1 VATKTLKK
9 VRITQLAKDIGIS
22 AKDIIDKCVREG
34 VEGVT
39 TPQATVTLGLAETI
53 KEWFGGGATSSAM
66 ETTEHVDVDALREK
80 AKKVAPKKRTKDEG
94 PPTTEPTAVATVG
107 SGGQPS
113 GTVAP
118 TAPATPVAAVGPI
131 AAAAAAEPAAKAVP
145 VMDAPAANAPGAAA
159 TGAAT
164 SASPGRL
171 AHAAPPAVA
180 STPVAP
186 VAPVAVT
193 PVVPSASASGGA
205 SGGTSGG
212 ASGGATMPPPPS
224 GGGGATAVPP
234 LPRVT
239 APPPRPP
246 APPKPIVPAPMNV
259 PTRPMRP
266 RNPGEQLQ
274 RPAKTALS
282 GPKVIRVEQAD
293 QIAAPRP
300 RSPFGS
306 SRPPFGRGPM
316 GGGGGAGIVR
326 SGGPAAP
333 GGAGAGGPGTRR
345 PADSGRSGR
354 AGPAQRDKFRDR
366 DLEEKKR
373 QMEGADGYFKRHS
386 ASRRPS
392 GPAPHRA
399 AAKPQGPIRVPD
411 PVSVKELSEI
421 SGVKVAEIMKRF
433 LLAGNPITI
442 NAALDGEQAME
453 VMMDF
458 GVEVEIDRT
467 KTASEEI
474 VERFADRQRTD
485 ERARPPV
492 VTILGHVDHGKTT
505 LLDRIRSTNVAAGE
519 AGGITQ
525 STRAFQVHVDVGGQ
539 KRPITFIDTPGHEA
553 FTAMRA
559 RGARVTDIVVLVVDA
574 VDGIM
579 PQTVESI
586 NHSRAA
592 KVAMIVALNKIDR
605 PEFSEQGLQKIYGQM
620 AANELNPVPW
630 GGSVEVAQVS
640 GLKGTGV
647 DDLLALI
654 ALQADVLELKADWG
668 GHAQGTV
675 LEARM
680 EEGRGAVA
688 QLLVQEGTLKRGD
701 FVVVG
706 RAFGRVR
713 DIVDDHGKRT
723 QSADP
728 TMPVAISGIDILP
741 DAGDKF
747 YVVDSL
753 AAAEQA
759 ALERRAHEREREL
772 SAPKVTLDNIFET
785 MAKSK
790 RKELP
795 LVVKGDVQGSVEAI
809 TQSLEKL
816 STDEVRA
823 RVVLGAVG
831 GISESDVQ
839 LAISANAPIIAFN
852 VRANKQARDL
862 AEREGVEIRYYSI
875 IYNLIDDVK
884 NTLSG
889 MLAPER
895 RETFL
900 GYAEI
905 LQVFNISKAGK
916 VAGCRISEGV
926 VKRGCGVRLLRDN
939 VVIHEGTL
947 STLKRF
953 KDEVAEVKQGME
965 CGMAFTNYQDIRE
978 GDQIECFQVEL
989 IERRLA

>member
-1 VATKTLKK
+1 MATKTLKK
-9 VRITQLAKDIGIS
+9 VRITQIAKDIGIS
-22 AKDIIDKCVREG
+22 AKDIIEKCLREG

-53 KEWFGGGATSSAM
+53 KEWFSGGAVSSAT
-66 ETTEHVDVDALREK
+66 ETTEHVDVGALREK
-80 AKKVAPKKRTKDEG
+80 AKKAAPKKRKKDGESDS
-94 PPTTEPTAVATVG
+94 TTAVA
-107 SGGQPS
+107 P
-113 GTVAP
+113 TVAEPPAADPPAAAVAVEPSAGARGASP
-118 TAPATPVAAVGPI
+118 TTPAPVAAAPTQAAPKTAAPKVPSSGAVS
-131 AAAAAAEPAAKAVP
+131 AAAGGTTAAPSVGVGIRSSVASGS
-145 VMDAPAANAPGAAA
+145 GASAGT
-159 TGAAT
+159 TGAPPSPPSAGGG
-164 SASPGRL
+164 SASP
-171 AHAAPPAVA
+171 V
-180 STPVAP
+180 
-186 VAPVAVT
+186 
-193 PVVPSASASGGA
+193 
-205 SGGTSGG
+205 
-212 ASGGATMPPPPS
+212 
-224 GGGGATAVPP
+224 

-259 PTRPMRP
+259 PTRPTRP

-274 RPAKTALS
+274 TPAKTALS

-306 SRPPFGRGPM
+306 SRPPFGRSPM
-316 GGGGGAGIVR
+316 GGGGAGIVR
-326 SGGPAAP
+326 PGGPAAP
-333 GGAGAGGPGTRR
+333 GGAGGAGTRR
-345 PADSGRSGR
+345 PTDSGRSGR
-354 AGPAQRDKFRDR
+354 AGSGQRDKFRER
-366 DLEEKKR
+366 DDAEKKR

-386 ASRRPS
+386 TARRPT
-392 GPAPHRA
+392 GPAPTRA
-399 AAKPQGPIRVPD
+399 VAKPQGPIRVPD

-467 KTASEEI
+467 KTAAEEI

-485 ERARPPV
+485 ERSRPPV

-505 LLDRIRSTNVAAGE
+505 LLDRVRSTNVAAGE

-525 STRAFQVHVDVGGQ
+525 STRAFQVHVNAGGQ

-586 NHSRAA
+586 NHARAA

-605 PEFSEQGLQKIYGQM
+605 PEFSEQGLQKIYGQL

-630 GGSVEVAQVS
+630 GGSVEVVQVS

-713 DIVDDHGKRT
+713 DIVDDHGKRA

-728 TMPVAISGIDILP
+728 TTPVAISGIDSLP

-753 AAAEQA
+753 SAAEQA
-759 ALERRAHEREREL
+759 ALERRALEREREL

-795 LVVKGDVQGSVEAI
+795 LVVKADVQGSVETLKAV
-809 TQSLEKL
+809 L
-816 STDEVRA
+816 SKIKADDVTISIKHA
-823 RVVLGAVG
+823 AVG
-831 GISESDVQ
+831 GINESDVELASTTGAVVVGFNVTSSGKARQ
-839 LAISANAPIIAFN
+839 LAEVRKVDLRLYDIIYQLTEDMDKAVRGLLEPEVRLQVLGHAE
-852 VRANKQARDL
+852 VRA
-862 AEREGVEIRYYSI
+862 
-875 IYNLIDDVK
+875 
-884 NTLSG
+884 
-889 MLAPER
+889 
-895 RETFL
+895 
-900 GYAEI
+900 
-905 LQVFNISKAGK
+905 VFKISKVGA
-916 VAGCRISEGV
+916 VAGCYVTDGTIERNAQIRVTRDGIVIE
-926 VKRGCGVRLLRDN
+926 KDRRLEQLR
-939 VVIHEGTL
+939 
-947 STLKRF
+947 RF
-953 KDEVAEVKQGME
+953 KDDAKEVRSGNE
-965 CGMAFTNYQDIRE
+965 CGMKINGYDDIRE
-978 GDQIECFQVEL
+978 GDILECYRTTMVRPL
-989 IERRLA
+989 GGGNA

>member
-9 VRITQLAKDIGIS
+9 VRITQLAKDIGVA
-22 AKDIIDKCVREG
+22 AKDIIEKCEREG

-53 KEWFGGGATSSAM
+53 KEWFGGGASSSAT
-66 ETTEHVDVDALREK
+66 ETSEHVDVEALREK
-80 AKKVAPKKRTKDEG
+80 AKKTAPKKRKKTDEATPPEQASSAAPASNAGAAPVSPTVPSARSKDDETSARG
-94 PPTTEPTAVATVG
+94 VPTPSSKPVAPPPKPAVDTDTASGVTRAPIAPTESAPAAKPSVQPKATPSISPPAPPTT
-107 SGGQPS
+107 
-113 GTVAP
+113 
-118 TAPATPVAAVGPI
+118 
-131 AAAAAAEPAAKAVP
+131 
-145 VMDAPAANAPGAAA
+145 
-159 TGAAT
+159 
-164 SASPGRL
+164 
-171 AHAAPPAVA
+171 PPN
-180 STPVAP
+180 
-186 VAPVAVT
+186 
-193 PVVPSASASGGA
+193 
-205 SGGTSGG
+205 
-212 ASGGATMPPPPS
+212 
-224 GGGGATAVPP
+224 GGGGSAAPA

-259 PTRPMRP
+259 PTRPVRP

-274 RPAKTALS
+274 QPAKTALS

-306 SRPPFGRGPM
+306 SRPPLGRGPT
-316 GGGGGAGIVR
+316 GGGGAGIVR
-326 SGGPAAP
+326 PGGPGSAG
-333 GGAGAGGPGTRR
+333 GGAGTRR

-386 ASRRPS
+386 SARRPT
-392 GPAPHRA
+392 GPAPTRA
-399 AAKPQGPIRVPD
+399 VAKPQGPIRVPD

-474 VERFADRQRTD
+474 VERFADRQRMD

-505 LLDRIRSTNVAAGE
+505 LLDRIRSSNVAAGE

-525 STRAFQVHVDVGGQ
+525 STRAFQVHVNTGGQ

-586 NHSRAA
+586 NHARAA

-647 DDLLALI
+647 DDLLSLI

-701 FVVVG
+701 FIVVG

-713 DIVDDHGKRT
+713 DIVDDHGKRV

-728 TMPVAISGIDILP
+728 TTPVAVSGIDLLP

-795 LVVKGDVQGSVEAI
+795 LVVKADVQGSVETLKA
-809 TQSLEKL
+809 
-816 STDEVRA
+816 
-823 RVVLGAVG
+823 VLGKIKADDVTISIKHAAVG
-831 GISESDVQ
+831 GINESDVELASTTGAVIVGFNVTSSGKARQ
-839 LAISANAPIIAFN
+839 LAEVRKVDVRMYDIIYQLTEDMDKAVRGLLEPEVRLQVLGHAE
-852 VRANKQARDL
+852 VRA
-862 AEREGVEIRYYSI
+862 
-875 IYNLIDDVK
+875 
-884 NTLSG
+884 
-889 MLAPER
+889 
-895 RETFL
+895 
-900 GYAEI
+900 
-905 LQVFNISKAGK
+905 VFKISKVGA
-916 VAGCRISEGV
+916 VAGCYVTDGTIERNAQIRVTRDGIVIE
-926 VKRGCGVRLLRDN
+926 KDRRLEQLR
-939 VVIHEGTL
+939 
-947 STLKRF
+947 RF
-953 KDEVAEVKQGME
+953 KDDAKEVRAGNE
-965 CGMAFTNYQDIRE
+965 CGMKINGYDDIRE
-978 GDQIECFQVEL
+978 GDILECYRTTMVRPL
-989 IERRLA
+989 GGGNA